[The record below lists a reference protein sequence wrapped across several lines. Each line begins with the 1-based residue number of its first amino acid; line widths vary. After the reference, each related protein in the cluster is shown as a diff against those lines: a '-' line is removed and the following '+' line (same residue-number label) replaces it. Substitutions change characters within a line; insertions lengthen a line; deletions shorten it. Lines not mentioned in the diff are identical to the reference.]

1 MVIVEDRTSGEGK
14 LYTGLIPKIRT
25 HLDGRSVHNVRIER
39 LWVDVTAQ
47 IGSLWHDQFTNL
59 ELHHGLNVHNRHHL
73 WLLQYLFLDAIN
85 DQLQEFMQA
94 WNNHRIQIRHGPNRS
109 PIDMFGFDMLV
120 HGHRGD
126 ELVLSHAE
134 LEVFGVD
141 WEALRDARLRETH
154 RNNNH
159 PDEPS
164 TSWIGR
170 EGPPDHLNEVNVDPA
185 PVPHDLDRLS
195 DLLVAWLATQPQT
208 PPISVLWFRA
218 LGLCRDIWPDI
229 F

>member
-1 MVIVEDRTSGEGK
+1 MHQFSMVRLTCV
-14 LYTGLIPKIRT
+14 P
-25 HLDGRSVHNVRIER
+25 RSVHNVRIER

-47 IGSLWHDQFTNL
+47 VGSLWHDHFTTL
-59 ELHHGLNVHNRHHL
+59 ELHHGLNVNNRHHL
-73 WLLQYLFLDAIN
+73 WLLQYLFLNAIN
-85 DQLQEFMQA
+85 DQLQEFTQA

-126 ELVLSHAE
+126 ELVLSNTE

-141 WEALRDARLRETH
+141 WEALRDVRLMETH
-154 RNNNH
+154 RSNNPSN
-159 PDEPS
+159 EAS

-170 EGPPDHLNEVNVDPA
+170 QGPPDTLNQVNVDPA
-185 PVPHDLDRLS
+185 PVPERIDRFS
-195 DLLVAWLATQPQT
+195 EQLLAWLHPHPET
-208 PPISVLWFRA
+208 PPIPVLWFHA
-218 LGLCRDIWPDI
+218 LGLCREIWPEL